1 MLGDDDDNDNTD
13 GSFDLKR
20 KKFYRWV
27 LSFG

>member
-1 MLGDDDDNDNTD
+1 MLDDDDDNDNTD
-13 GSFDLKR
+13 GCFDLKR